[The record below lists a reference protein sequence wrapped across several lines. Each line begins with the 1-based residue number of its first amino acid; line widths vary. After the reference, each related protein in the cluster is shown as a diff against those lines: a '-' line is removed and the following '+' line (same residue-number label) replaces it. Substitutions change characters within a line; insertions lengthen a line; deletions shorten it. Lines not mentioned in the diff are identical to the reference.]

1 MEAKAYESITF
12 EVEKGLK
19 KPGEFYPLSGVKE
32 IFHELF
38 QKRKTIIDPRNGEKV
53 YLQENEPL
61 EILHYDLD
69 TNETLFYNH
78 KKTSLISGLVLAYK
92 NHYPITISP
101 DMIWILIL
109 QGYSRFMEKY
119 SELVRE
125 RYVNF
130 EGKKAL
136 CVNRY
141 GIFPEEAS
149 KETWNDIIKEYIQKI
164 ENHVGK
170 DVISNLQANFSTTT
184 PSVLTTSQVSIMSA
198 MKQYFTYN
206 LLMGGCGV
214 SSINLEGS
222 LDDWN
227 KIKSKL
233 EFLSTKAMK
242 WWTKHLIPIIDDIIK
257 TKKYYKKHKKIN
269 SDLIN
274 FWKSMIRIKNKGDL
288 YDPHMINGWIIKFI
302 PNLSEAKPGL
312 YEEILETNV
321 PDQIISCPLELTV
334 LNLDGTKSQYKCDI
348 ASGFYGMVQDKQTYA
363 VKPVIGYGIF
373 VEEKNNLKLSV
384 EEKNKIIDEFFD

>member
-1 MEAKAYESITF
+1 MESKAYESITF

-69 TNETLFYNH
+69 TNEILIYNH

-149 KETWNDIIKEYIQKI
+149 KETWNDIIKEY
-164 ENHVGK
+164 
-170 DVISNLQANFSTTT
+170 L
-184 PSVLTTSQVSIMSA
+184 
-198 MKQYFTYN
+198 
-206 LLMGGCGV
+206 
-214 SSINLEGS
+214 
-222 LDDWN
+222 
-227 KIKSKL
+227 
-233 EFLSTKAMK
+233 
-242 WWTKHLIPIIDDIIK
+242 K
-257 TKKYYKKHKKIN
+257 T
-269 SDLIN
+269 
-274 FWKSMIRIKNKGDL
+274 
-288 YDPHMINGWIIKFI
+288 
-302 PNLSEAKPGL
+302 
-312 YEEILETNV
+312 
-321 PDQIISCPLELTV
+321 
-334 LNLDGTKSQYKCDI
+334 
-348 ASGFYGMVQDKQTYA
+348 
-363 VKPVIGYGIF
+363 
-373 VEEKNNLKLSV
+373 
-384 EEKNKIIDEFFD
+384 